1 MAAEVTL
8 QFTQEMFEVQENNVA
23 GLVCVEIASGTIVR
37 NIPFS
42 VQSVLSEST
51 TAEGRFVFVWICKLP
66 LSHYIIAAVGD
77 FVAVSEDQQFTI
89 LTQTDDICVTFSPND
104 DTTLEEDETFLV
116 TIVANP
122 PVSTSSPRLIASAVI
137 QNDDSK

>member
-8 QFTQEMFEVQENNVA
+8 QFTQEMFEVRENDFA

-51 TAEGRFVFVWICKLP
+51 TAEGRFVFVQICTLP
-66 LSHYIIAAVGD
+66 LSHYIIAVGD
-77 FVAVSEDQQFTI
+77 FVAISEDRQFTI
-89 LTQTDDICVTFSPND
+89 QTQTDDICVTFSPND
-104 DTTLEEDETFLV
+104 DTTLEEDETFIV

-122 PVSTSSPRLIASAVI
+122 PVSTSSPRLIASVVI